1 MMEKLN
7 MILLSL
13 FVGLCIGAFPL
24 IKEGFAPTV
33 GSAEILPSGSVEAEV
48 PTSPPGRSM
57 KIQLDNRQV
66 WVNEEWVPGE
76 VFVLDGRTYI
86 PTRALEALG
95 AEIHYDSGGRLVEVK
110 MK

>member
-1 MMEKLN
+1 MEKLN

-24 IKEGFAPTV
+24 ISEEIAPAV
-33 GSAEILPSGSVEAEV
+33 GSAEILPSGGVEKVEA
-48 PTSPPGRSM
+48 PPPDRSM

-95 AEIHYDSGGRLVEVK
+95 AEIRYDSDGRQVEVRIK
-110 MK
+110 